1 MAGAGALFGALF
13 LAYLGDIR
21 RKGWFVLVG
30 DLAFAIC
37 LVGFSLST
45 NVRWSLVFLF
55 ALGFGIVCS
64 VAVTNTL
71 LQKLVT
77 DEMRGRVMSMFM
89 LSFIGAMPI
98 GNLIAGAASHRFG
111 VPHTLAVGGV
121 IIALF
126 VITLMVRSPQL
137 REL

>member
-1 MAGAGALFGALF
+1 M
-13 LAYLGDIR
+13 
-21 RKGWFVLVG
+21 
-30 DLAFAIC
+30 AFALC
-37 LVGFSLST
+37 LIGFSLST
-45 NVRWSLVFLF
+45 NVKLSLCCLF

-71 LQKLVT
+71 LQKLVS

-111 VPHTLAVGGV
+111 APHTLAVGGA
-121 IIALF
+121 IIAVF
-126 VITLMVRSPQL
+126 AVIVTWRSPRL

>member
-1 MAGAGALFGALF
+1 MNKRT
-13 LAYLGDIR
+13 LGRTGIE
-21 RKGWFVLVG
+21 V
-30 DLAFAIC
+30 
-37 LVGFSLST
+37 S
-45 NVRWSLVFLF
+45 

-71 LQKLVT
+71 LQTLVI
-77 DEMRGRVMSMFM
+77 DEMRGRVSSMFV

-111 VPHTLAVGGV
+111 VQHTLAVGGL

-126 VITLMVRSPQL
+126 VTTVAFSNPRL